1 MARSGQARAMAARP
15 LYDDPPRAPRLDV
28 TRAPRR
34 RSRPQARVRLPWR
47 LIVLLTCVALLGVG
61 RVTLSFA
68 VIQKSLQTDT
78 VVREQGRLSSE
89 NESLSEDVAHLSSS
103 IRIHNVALNR
113 LGLVAATNVQY
124 LTVHGVTRASR

>member
-1 MARSGQARAMAARP
+1 
-15 LYDDPPRAPRLDV
+15 
-28 TRAPRR
+28 
-34 RSRPQARVRLPWR
+34 
-47 LIVLLTCVALLGVG
+47 
-61 RVTLSFA
+61 
-68 VIQKSLQTDT
+68 
-78 VVREQGRLSSE
+78 VREQGRLASE